1 MTTADFDAIIVGS
14 GPAGVTAAFPLVEA
28 GLRVG
33 MVDVGKDGSTPA
45 PQQTYKEMRTQ
56 DAGQWV
62 QLLGR
67 NFEALSRE
75 NATAKSPK
83 LRIPR
88 LGFAFEGYAEAYRLV
103 TEGCAI
109 YGSLAAGGFSNA
121 WGSGVA
127 CFDDTDLMQFPIKA
141 SDLAQ
146 SFRRV
151 VARIGVSGAEDDDLT
166 EFYGPELSAGRPTAA
181 DDTLLRML
189 ARYRRRP
196 AAANRHGV
204 ALGRCR
210 HAVLTS
216 PHASRDV
223 CADCGQCLLG
233 CARNSI
239 YNSVFDLET
248 LKQHRNF
255 EWLPKTFVERI
266 QSESGNLAV
275 LVSRLDQHQ
284 NTKLTARRIF
294 LAAGAIG
301 TAAIVLRS
309 LNSTANI
316 RLLSTPAAAFAL
328 WLPDALGKTTPDR
341 FFALGELAFKVTWSS
356 GASGYA
362 FGAIFSTH
370 GLPVSEFM
378 NHFPISRRTSGQ
390 LVRRLLP
397 SMAVGNCF
405 MPADLS
411 DHRLR
416 LAADNGLV
424 IRGGF
429 KDELFARVSDVRKRL
444 ARSFSR
450 YGAWLIPGSVML
462 GEPGADIHYAG
473 TVPMRERPAPHESS
487 SDGEVG
493 GLPGV
498 YVVDG
503 AALSA
508 LPAKSHTLTV
518 MANADRIAANV
529 VRQLHRR

>member
-14 GPAGVTAAFPLVEA
+14 GPAGVSAAFPLVEA
-28 GLRVG
+28 GFRVL
-33 MVDVGKDGSTPA
+33 MVDVGKYGSTPA
-45 PQQTYKEMRTQ
+45 PQQTYKEMRIR
-56 DAGQWV
+56 DPAQWV
-62 QLLGR
+62 QSLGR

-75 NATAKSPK
+75 NATAQSPK

-88 LGFAFEGYAEAYRLV
+88 LAFAFEGYAEAYRLV

-127 CFDDTDLMQFPIKA
+127 CFDDTDLTQFPITA

-146 SFRRV
+146 SYRCV
-151 VARIGVSGAEDDDLT
+151 IKRIGVSGAENDDLT
-166 EFYGPELSAGRPTAA
+166 NFYGAELSAGRPTGA
-181 DDTLLRML
+181 DATLLRVL

-196 AAANRHGV
+196 AQANRHGIV
-204 ALGRCR
+204 LGRCR

-216 PHASRDV
+216 PIGSREA

-239 YNSVFDLET
+239 YNSTSDLES
-248 LKQHRNF
+248 LRRHRNF
-255 EWLPKTFVERI
+255 KWLPRTFVEKI
-266 QSESGNLAV
+266 ESDNGNLAV
-275 LVSRLDQHQ
+275 VASQPDRHE

-309 LNSTANI
+309 LNSTANL

-328 WLPDALGKTTPDR
+328 WLPEALGKTTPDR
-341 FFALGELAFKVTWSS
+341 FFALGELAFTVTWSP
-356 GASGYA
+356 GANGYA
-362 FGAIFSTH
+362 FGALFSTH
-370 GLPVSEFM
+370 GLPVSEFI

-397 SMAVGNCF
+397 SIAAGNCF

-411 DHRLR
+411 DHRLH
-416 LAADNGLV
+416 LSADNSLI

-429 KDELFARVSDVRKRL
+429 KDELFVRLGDIRKRL

-450 YGAWLIPGSVML
+450 YGAWLIPGSFML
-462 GEPGADIHYAG
+462 GKPGADIHYAG
-473 TVPMRERPAPHESS
+473 TIPMRERPAAHESS

-508 LPAKSHTLTV
+508 LPAKSHTLTI
-518 MANADRIAANV
+518 MANADRIATNAARHLN
-529 VRQLHRR
+529 RE